1 MTASLNHFARYG
13 RHLALFTL
21 VTMGATNCATTEDG
35 RLAQAQ
41 GTGLGALGGGL
52 LGAGIGALA
61 GDSDSVRKGALIG
74 AGIGA
79 AGGFAY
85 GTHIANKKAQYKS
98 TEEWLD
104 ACISQA
110 ETKRREAV
118 AYNKRLNNQ
127 LAHLQKEVRMAKA
140 AGDRKKLASLK
151 REIVSER
158 SAARKQA
165 SAFSKEA
172 EMQRNAIKQA
182 NGEGSSRLKTLRT
195 STSGIETQVSTMNG
209 NVKRLAA
216 LESQTGV

>member
-1 MTASLNHFARYG
+1 MNTYPKLIARCG
-13 RHLALFTL
+13 KHLAVFTII
-21 VTMGATNCATTEDG
+21 TMGATHCASTEDG

-85 GTHIANKKAQYKS
+85 GTHVANKKAQYKS

-104 ACISQA
+104 ACISEA

-127 LAHLQKEVRMAKA
+127 LARLRKEVRLAREA
-140 AGDRKKLASLK
+140 EDRRKLASL
-151 REIVSER
+151 ER
-158 SAARKQA
+158 QIAVERAAAQKQA
-165 SAFSKEA
+165 AAFNKEI
-172 EMQRNAIKQA
+172 EMLRGAIKQA
-182 NGEGSSRLKTLRT
+182 NGESSSRVDSLRT
-195 STSGIETQVSTMNG
+195 STNGIQNQVSTMN
-209 NVKRLAA
+209 NTVERYAA
-216 LESQTGV
+216 LESQAGN